1 MTDTEITRALRDF
14 LAREFP
20 KEKAAIVR
28 LSVQDPLA
36 SLGVLDSMGMLTLAT
51 FVEARWGVKFPTR
64 AFEASF
70 SSLQSAEAAIEARR
84 KGV

>member
-1 MTDTEITRALRDF
+1 MTDTEITSALRDF
-14 LAREFP
+14 LGREFP
-20 KEKAAIVR
+20 KERAAIAR

-36 SLGVLDSMGMLTLAT
+36 SLGVLDSMGMLTLAA
-51 FVEARWGVKFPTR
+51 FIEARWGVKITAR